1 MDAFTSAPGDENQ
14 SPDRVLGSYF
24 TAGKAIAL
32 ADADGKLKRQ
42 ETLEA
47 QYLSVLEL
55 HLLRSEAFDMAGITE
70 SDYNLVYLT
79 AQFGGSNPLT
89 FETGH
94 GQLGGS
100 DGALNT
106 NNATIYR
113 DNTGAPG
120 AGASSAVTDTW
131 NIANRPAQLSSGTK
145 NIGRLSLCRSCTES
159 EPPLGFGAATPDGS
173 LLAFNLDDTGLGD
186 GLVIAGKTTSLAA
199 PVTGDYRVQGTMI
212 ALDSNQNQLYQVA
225 GGTLTLSETGADL
238 TAASYRVSHTITEN
252 AVSTPENELL
262 DLGFTVTPDGNG
274 TIQLTGGGLVLNG
287 FYTESGDQMFLVVQD
302 NTGPEFR
309 TGLLIATL
317 IPGSEPAQ

>member
-42 ETLEA
+42 ETLEE

-55 HLLRSEAFDMAGITE
+55 HLLRSEDFDMTRITG

-79 AQFGGSNPLT
+79 AQFGGSNPVT
-89 FETGH
+89 FETGY
-94 GQLGGS
+94 GQLAGS
-100 DGALNT
+100 DGALTTDNS
-106 NNATIYR
+106 TIYR
-113 DNTGAPG
+113 DNTGAQG

-159 EPPLGFGAATPDGS
+159 EPPLGLGAATPDGS

-212 ALDSNQNQLYQVA
+212 AMDADQNRLYQVA
-225 GGTLTLSETGADL
+225 DGTLTLSETCAESETGADL
-238 TAASYRVSHTITEN
+238 TATSYRVSHTITGN
-252 AVSTPENELL
+252 TVSTPEEEVFN
-262 DLGFTVTPDGNG
+262 LGFTVRHCGNG
-274 TIQLTGGGLVLNG
+274 TIQ
-287 FYTESGDQMFLVVQD
+287 
-302 NTGPEFR
+302 
-309 TGLLIATL
+309 
-317 IPGSEPAQ
+317 

>member
-42 ETLEA
+42 ETLEE

-55 HLLRSEAFDMAGITE
+55 HLLRSEDFDMAGITG

-79 AQFGGSNPLT
+79 TQFGGSNPLT
-89 FETGH
+89 FETGY
-94 GQLGGS
+94 GELGGS
-100 DGALNT
+100 DGALT
-106 NNATIYR
+106 TDNATIYR
-113 DNTGAPG
+113 GNTGAAG

-159 EPPLGFGAATPDGS
+159 EPPLGLGAATPDGS
-173 LLAFNLDDTGLGD
+173 LLAFNLNDAGLGD

-199 PVTGDYRVQGTMI
+199 PVAGDYRVQGTMI
-212 ALDSNQNQLYQVA
+212 AMDADQSQLYQVA
-225 GGTLTLSETGADL
+225 GGTLTLSGRGADL
-238 TAASYRVSHTITEN
+238 TTTSYRVSHTITGN
-252 AVSTPENELL
+252 TVGTPEEEGFN
-262 DLGFTVTPDGNG
+262 LGFTVTPGDNG
-274 TIQLTGGGLVLNG
+274 TIELVGGELALNG